1 MLLFLTNNIIYSQD
15 SYALCRVFKKTI
27 QIPKSNKDE
36 KVNNSTGKTEKESAA
51 KVSESSTGTDQISR
65 GTENEDENNFNN
77 DYFPNKLFVSETSSS
92 DLTQGTPTETGVADE
107 LQAPFA
113 SDNEANSA
121 GAALYSFG
129 VDCSSNL
136 IEVRINCIAITYTYI
151 CLHTRVVHALNQVI
165 SRADQ

>member
-121 GAALYSFG
+121 GADLYSFG
-129 VDCSSNL
+129 VDCSSDL
-136 IEVRINCIAITYTYI
+136 IEVRIN
-151 CLHTRVVHALNQVI
+151 
-165 SRADQ
+165 